1 MPTTPK
7 RKSISKCMGEHR
19 FQAGDF
25 ISLRTAGL
33 SGFFRIVQTDR
44 VLALAY
50 LFPIDFTHNVKPEDG
65 TAKKRLSLSAKSPRQ
80 CDLDWL
86 LGLSEQECC
95 KTQLTLPSW
104 VDRPLES
111 LAATANKTYQEIKNR
126 TEQLAD
132 PENLR
137 RLLAARSYSSELA
150 KLGQQFS
157 VHRTTIAR
165 DLARYFICDCD
176 VHKASMFAALA
187 LRPSNPLGR
196 KVGRKLGRKNKLLT
210 TGHLPSAE
218 GVNVNEEVKLRVEVY
233 LTSLSERAKL
243 TKAAMYRGWKD
254 NFASVPAGSLADGT
268 IVWKTA
274 PELNIT
280 NGQFNYWLNKLETVR
295 AQTEAKVGRK
305 SFTKDL
311 RVLIGTARDQIEY
324 PGQCYVI
331 DSTVADVYLVC
342 VVDRRLL
349 IGRPT
354 IYVVIDAFS
363 SLIVAIQI
371 GLENP
376 CLDQAQ
382 KALYRAI
389 SAKDV
394 LFERLGLSKELLSA
408 LPQGCKPTTIFAD
421 RGELLSDGSR
431 KMSARARI
439 ALSLAAPYRADWK
452 SLVERYFGIQN
463 EQVLHWIPG
472 GVRERMRERGNRDV
486 RLDATLT
493 INGLYRLLFA
503 LAAEWNL
510 TKDMSKHVSTAMLR
524 KEVPANP
531 LGFWRYGLDELHASP
546 RYPTREEAMRWMLSP
561 VQAKV
566 GRTGIK
572 VLEGLRFTA
581 PWMSED
587 DAYFDQIQDGKGL
600 LYLDPDQPLE
610 ALFHLKASDELR
622 PVQLVDTRHYSESD
636 ISLEDIRMTEDYIH
650 LCQDEAKLAQDPT
663 VATLRRMR
671 SEEVGK
677 ESKLTADAKKLDSRP
692 KSERVSNIK
701 QNRRD
706 AIARGDQNEPA
717 QAEIPATQGRT
728 PTEAATRAAR
738 EPIEDDAWTRA
749 MNLALGPEKQ

>member
-1 MPTTPK
+1 MD
-7 RKSISKCMGEHR
+7 EHR
-19 FQAGDF
+19 LQAGDF
-25 ISLRTAGL
+25 ISLRTAEF

-44 VLALAY
+44 VMALAY
-50 LFPIDFTHNVKPEDG
+50 LFPIDFADNGKTKDE
-65 TAKKRLSLSAKSPRQ
+65 TARKRLSLSAKAPRQ

-86 LGLSEQECC
+86 QNLSDQECS
-95 KTQLTLPSW
+95 KAQLTLPSW
-104 VDRPLES
+104 VDRPIEKLTS
-111 LAATANKTYQEIKNR
+111 QSSKTYQEIKSR

-132 PENLR
+132 PESLR
-137 RLLAARSYSSELA
+137 RLLSAGSYSSALA
-150 KLGQQFS
+150 TLGKQLG

-187 LRPSNPLGR
+187 RRPSNPLDR
-196 KVGRKLGRKNKLLT
+196 KVVRKLGRKNRLVA
-210 TGHLPSAE
+210 TGHMPSEE
-218 GVNVNEEVKLRVEVY
+218 GVNVSEEVKFSIEVY
-233 LTSLSERAKL
+233 LKSLSKREKL
-243 TKAAMYRGWKD
+243 TKAAMYRDWKD
-254 NFASVPAGSLADGT
+254 KFVSVPSGTLADGT
-268 IVWKTA
+268 IIWKSS
-274 PELNIT
+274 PLFNIT
-280 NGQFNYWLNKLETVR
+280 NGQFNYWANSFETVR
-295 AQTEAKVGRK
+295 AQAEAKVGRK
-305 SFTKDL
+305 KFTKDL
-311 RVLIGTARDQIEY
+311 RVLTGTARDLIQH

-363 SLIVAIQI
+363 SLIVSIHI
-371 GLENP
+371 GLESP

-382 KALYRAI
+382 RALYRAV
-389 SAKDV
+389 ADKTV
-394 LFERLGLSKELLSA
+394 LFEQLGLSKELLPA
-408 LPQGCKPTTIFAD
+408 LPQGCKPTSVFAD

-431 KMSARARI
+431 RMSDRARI

-472 GVRERMRERGNRDV
+472 GVRERMRERGDRDV

-493 INGLYRLLFA
+493 INGLYRILFA

-531 LGFWRYGLDELHASP
+531 LGFWRYGLEELHGSP
-546 RYPTREEAMRWMLSP
+546 RFPTREEAIRWMLSP
-561 VQAKV
+561 VEAKV
-566 GRTGIK
+566 GRSGLE

-587 DAYFDQIQDGKGL
+587 DAYFAQIRAGKGL

-610 ALFHLKASDELR
+610 ALFHQKATDDLR
-622 PVQLVDTRHYSESD
+622 PVRLVDTRQYSESD
-636 ISLEDIRMTEDYIH
+636 VSLEDIRLTEDYIS
-650 LCQDEAKLAQDPT
+650 LCRDEAKIAQDPT
-663 VATLRRMR
+663 VATLRKLR
-671 SEEVGK
+671 SDEVK
-677 ESKLTADAKKLDSRP
+677 SEAQLTAEAKKLDSRS
-692 KSERVSNIK
+692 KSERVANIK

-706 AIARGDQNEPA
+706 AIASRNQAQPPQPEMAGDQ
-717 QAEIPATQGRT
+717 GRK
-728 PTEAATRAAR
+728 PTDASTTTAR
-738 EPIEDDAWTRA
+738 EPVENDAWTRA
-749 MNLALGPEKQ
+749 MESAFGVGESKH